1 MKKRSGEVKNRR
13 ELFAGALR
21 YGTLAVLTAGGAGM
35 FAKRQRLVR
44 EGICINK
51 GICAG
56 CGVLERC
63 DLPEALSARKILV
76 GVDNVGR

>member
-1 MKKRSGEVKNRR
+1 VKKRSGEVRSRR

-35 FAKRQRLVR
+35 FAKRRRLVR
-44 EGICINK
+44 EGKCINK

-56 CGVLERC
+56 CEVLERC
-63 DLPEALSARKILV
+63 DLPEALSARETLV
-76 GVDNVGR
+76 GADNVRR